1 MTPLKNKGV
10 TPGIISF
17 LCILLVFVLA
27 SLAAIALLSA
37 QQTHLIVEKSLENQ
51 QAYYSADLKALEI
64 YEKVEQTYAEGN
76 LPETIDNIPLTLT
89 EESTL
94 SYVIPVRED
103 TNLNVSLLLENA
115 STLTPIN
122 WSLQYTGNW
131 DPDEPFNVFIP

>member
-51 QAYYSADLKALEI
+51 QAYYSADLKALKI
-64 YEKVEQTYAEGN
+64 YEKVERAYAEGP
-76 LPETIDNIPLTLT
+76 LPETIDNVSLTLD
-89 EESTL
+89 ENNTL
-94 SYVIPVRED
+94 SYRIPVRQD
-103 TNLNVSLLLENA
+103 TTLKVSLLLETPP
-115 STLTPIN
+115 TLSPIN
-122 WSLQYTGNW
+122 WSLQYTGSW
-131 DPDEPFNVFIP
+131 EPDETLNVLIP

>member
-1 MTPLKNKGV
+1 MTPFKNKGV

-37 QQTHLIVEKSLENQ
+37 QQTHLLVEKSLENQ
-51 QAYYSADLKALEI
+51 QAYYNADLKALEI
-64 YEKVEQTYAEGN
+64 YEKVEQTYTEGN

-94 SYVIPVRED
+94 SYSIPVRED
-103 TNLNVSLLLENA
+103 TTLNVSLLLEN
-115 STLTPIN
+115 TPTPTN
-122 WSLQYTGNW
+122 WSLQYIGSW
-131 DPDEPFNVFIP
+131 EPDEPLNVFSP